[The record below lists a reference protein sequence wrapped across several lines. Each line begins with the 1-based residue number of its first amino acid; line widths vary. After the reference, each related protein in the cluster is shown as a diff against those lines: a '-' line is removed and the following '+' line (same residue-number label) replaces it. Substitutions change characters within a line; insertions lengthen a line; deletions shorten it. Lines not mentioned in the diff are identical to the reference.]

1 MAASSLL
8 PEDKLASA
16 ASSESSTTSAL
27 TAYFFF
33 VDARDDE
40 GAIEA
45 KSSRASVNS
54 RLGHSPPSGWGR
66 KHRAMSKI

>member
-1 MAASSLL
+1 MAASSLS
-8 PEDKLASA
+8 PEDKLASV
-16 ASSESSTTSAL
+16 ASFESSTTSAL

-40 GAIEA
+40 GATEVE
-45 KSSRASVNS
+45 SSRASVNS
-54 RLGHSPPSGWGR
+54 RPGHSPSSGWGG

>member
-1 MAASSLL
+1 MAALSLS

-27 TAYFFF
+27 TACFFF

-40 GAIEA
+40 GATEA
-45 KSSRASVNS
+45 ESCRASVNS
-54 RLGHSPPSGWGR
+54 RPGHFPSSGWGG
-66 KHRAMSKI
+66 KHRAMLKI

>member
-8 PEDKLASA
+8 PEDKLTSA
-16 ASSESSTTSAL
+16 ASYESSTTSAL

-40 GAIEA
+40 GATEA
-45 KSSRASVNS
+45 ESSRASVNS
-54 RLGHSPPSGWGR
+54 RPGHSPPSGWGR

>member
-1 MAASSLL
+1 LAKIAASSLS

-27 TAYFFF
+27 AAYFFF

-40 GAIEA
+40 GAMEA
-45 KSSRASVNS
+45 ESSRASVNS
-54 RLGHSPPSGWGR
+54 RPGHSPS
-66 KHRAMSKI
+66 